1 MIIFVFSFKNRNIGQ
16 GVIGDPEPVGE
27 SIGDHNINGVV
38 ASSKQQE
45 YDPTYAG

>member
-1 MIIFVFSFKNRNIGQ
+1 MIIFVFRFKNRNIGQ

-38 ASSKQQE
+38 ASGKQQE
-45 YDPTYAG
+45 YDPTDAG